1 MGISKFIEA
10 RSFDVETK
18 YGKIS
23 DSDRER
29 LEFDIMLGRGEVIA
43 GTGGLKQIRCGL
55 GGCYGKKHGWQVVFA
70 SYYYPEYSVT
80 FLLIRFPDK
89 YIKDLS
95 RYELKKL
102 KEAKK
107 RIDLLMDLKYGKE
120 K

>member
-1 MGISKFIEA
+1 MALHTFVEP
-10 RSFDVETK
+10 RSFDEETK

-23 DSDRER
+23 NSDRER
-29 LEFDIMLGRGEVIA
+29 LEFDIMLGRGKVIT
-43 GTGGLKQIRCGL
+43 GSGGLKQIRCGL

-70 SYYYPEYSVT
+70 DYPEYSVT

-89 YIKDLS
+89 YIKGLS

-107 RIDLLMDLKYGKE
+107 RIDLLMDSKYGEE

>member
-29 LEFDIMLGRGEVIA
+29 LEFDIMLGRGEVIT

-70 SYYYPEYSVT
+70 DYPEYSVT

-89 YIKDLS
+89 YIKGLS

-107 RIDLLMDLKYGKE
+107 SIDLLVELKYGEE

>member
-1 MGISKFIEA
+1 MVLRIFFEA

-29 LEFDIMLGRGEVIA
+29 LEFDIMLGRGEVIT

-70 SYYYPEYSVT
+70 DYPKYSIT

-89 YIKDLS
+89 HKKSLS

-107 RIDLLMDLKYGKE
+107 QLDLLVDLKYGKE

>member
-1 MGISKFIEA
+1 MAFRTFFEA
-10 RSFDVETK
+10 RSFDVKTK

-55 GGCYGKKHGWQVVFA
+55 GGCYRKKHGWQVVFA
-70 SYYYPEYSVT
+70 DYPEYSIT

-89 YIKDLS
+89 HIKALS

-107 RIDLLMDLKYGKE
+107 RIDSLVELKYGKE

>member
-1 MGISKFIEA
+1 MSVNAFFEA
-10 RSFDVETK
+10 RSFDAKTK
-18 YGKIS
+18 FGKIS

-29 LEFDIMLGRGEVIA
+29 LEFDITLGRGEVIT

-70 SYYYPEYSVT
+70 DYPEYSVT

-89 YIKDLS
+89 HIKGLS

-107 RIDLLMDLKYGKE
+107 RIDLLVDLKYGEE